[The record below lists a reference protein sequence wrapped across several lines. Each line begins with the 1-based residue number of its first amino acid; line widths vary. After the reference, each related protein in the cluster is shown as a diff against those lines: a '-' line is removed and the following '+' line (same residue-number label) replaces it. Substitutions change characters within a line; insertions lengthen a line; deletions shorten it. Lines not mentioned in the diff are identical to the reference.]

1 MKKILLFIM
10 MFITMSLAGPGLAA
24 EGDGAILYKV
34 GDKAVS
40 DTIKYT
46 GDSWNKF
53 DVVKGSVTFDAP
65 GEQILTLE
73 VAQGYIDIDKFEFMV
88 TDCAPGTDMR
98 GEHPVNIDFKKAE
111 ENMLRTIDVFDANGK
126 YLGTGS
132 GYTVDDALRYAKLK
146 HGLYLI
152 KEKGKWTLIA
162 K

>member
-1 MKKILLFIM
+1 MKKNLLFIM
-10 MFITMSLAGPGLAA
+10 MFITMSLAGPGLA
-24 EGDGAILYKV
+24 
-34 GDKAVS
+34 
-40 DTIKYT
+40 
-46 GDSWNKF
+46 
-53 DVVKGSVTFDAP
+53 
-65 GEQILTLE
+65 
-73 VAQGYIDIDKFEFMV
+73 
-88 TDCAPGTDMR
+88 DCAPGTDMC